1 MLKAE
6 AIVYPKGG
14 GVLSGISMSVDKG
27 EAVCILGDN
36 GSGKTLLL
44 EILST
49 LRRPFAG
56 VLTIM
61 GKDAIK
67 KPDNVRRYIG
77 YASDGSHFIEGFT
90 VEGYLAVFG
99 GCYGLKGARNNIR
112 REEVIRIM
120 GLEDF
125 KNLPMV
131 RLSQSVL
138 KRVSFA
144 RSLIHQP
151 GVLIIDNPFMGIDDK
166 WTARLSEILISLRK
180 EGTTIICS
188 TPSLA
193 PIEGARSLWN
203 RVEKLE
209 NGVLKPYE

>member
-56 VLTIM
+56 ILTIM

-67 KPDNVRRYIG
+67 NPDNIRRHIG
-77 YASDGSHFIEGFT
+77 YVPDDTHFIEGYS
-90 VEGYLAVFG
+90 VEGYLAAFG

-166 WTARLSEILISLRK
+166 WTTRLSGILISLRK
-180 EGTTIICS
+180 EGTTIICG

-193 PIEGARSLWN
+193 PVEGARSLWN

-209 NGVLKPYE
+209 NGVLRPYE